1 MKIEKNKIVFG
12 SVILVIVL
20 FIGAYTMMVL
30 NNEDEAEES
39 LEQTEVPKLEEQQKE
54 YNSKLEAVDNI
65 PEEQVKNAPSVYDER
80 YLDST
85 GVYDPDFLDKDKQRI
100 VDSIYSQGRI
110 DYTESRYRNV
120 ETKKVKP
127 VETKPVAKDTIEEEI
142 EDSIST
148 KELALEHQLFFAADP
163 KSNSISYAP
172 DPPKVLAEVDGSQV
186 VRANS
191 RLQLRLLQE
200 VELGTTKIPKN
211 TLIYGI
217 VSFRPNRTLL
227 KIDNINHIP
236 VKLKAFDLQD
246 GLEGIYVENSF
257 RGEVANEVVDDVL
270 DDINIAGVPQVSGI
284 KKVFQRTN
292 RKIKVAVL
300 NNYKLILKAPMR
312 Q

>member
-12 SVILVIVL
+12 SIILVIVL
-20 FIGAYTMMVL
+20 FIGGYTMMVIT
-30 NNEDEAEES
+30 NEDETEET
-39 LEQTEVPKLEEQQKE
+39 LKQTEIPQLEEQQKE

-65 PEEQVKNAPSVYDER
+65 PEDRVKNAPSIYDER
-80 YLDST
+80 FLDST
-85 GVYDPDFLDKDKQRI
+85 GVYDPDFMNKDKQRI

-110 DYTESRYRNV
+110 DYSESRYRNV
-120 ETKKVKP
+120 ETKKARVDAPIKN
-127 VETKPVAKDTIEEEI
+127 DTIEVEVEQP
-142 EDSIST
+142 IST

-163 KSNSISYAP
+163 KSNPLSFVP
-172 DPPKVLAEVDGSQV
+172 EPPIVLVEVDGNQV

-191 RLQLRLLQE
+191 RLQLRLMQE
-200 VELGTTKIPKN
+200 IQLSKTKIPKN

-217 VSFRPNRTLL
+217 VSFKPNRTLL

-257 RGEVANEVVDDVL
+257 RGEVTNEVVDDVL

-292 RKIKVAVL
+292 RRTKVAVL
-300 NNYKLILKAPMR
+300 NNYKLILKAPIG

>member
-20 FIGAYTMMVL
+20 FIGGYTIMVMD
-30 NNEDEAEES
+30 NGDKTEES
-39 LEQTEVPKLEEQQKE
+39 LEQTEVPQLEEQQKE
-54 YNSKLEAVDNI
+54 YRSKLEAVDNI
-65 PEEQVKNAPSVYDER
+65 PEERIKNVPSVYDER
-80 YLDST
+80 LLDSK
-85 GVYDPDFLDKDKQRI
+85 GLYDPDFMDKDKQRI

-110 DYTESRYRNV
+110 DYSQGRYRDA
-120 ETKKVKP
+120 ETKKSK
-127 VETKPVAKDTIEEEI
+127 TARPVAKDTIEEEI
-142 EDSIST
+142 EPSLTI

-163 KSNSISYAP
+163 RSDPLSFAP
-172 DPPKVLAEVDGSQV
+172 DPPIVMVEVNGNQV

-200 VELGTTKIPKN
+200 IQLGSTKIPEN

-217 VSFRPNRTLL
+217 VSFGPNRTLI
-227 KIDNINHIP
+227 KIENIDHIP

-270 DDINIAGVPQVSGI
+270 DDINITGVPQVSGI
-284 KKVFQRTN
+284 KKVFQRNN
-292 RKIKVAVL
+292 RRTKVAVL
-300 NNYKLILKAPMR
+300 NNYKLILKSPKTP
-312 Q
+312 

>member
-12 SVILVIVL
+12 SIILVIVL
-20 FIGAYTMMVL
+20 FIGGYTMMVIT
-30 NNEDEAEES
+30 NGDETEET
-39 LEQTEVPKLEEQQKE
+39 LKQTEIPQLEEQQKE

-65 PEEQVKNAPSVYDER
+65 PEERVKNAPSIYDER
-80 YLDST
+80 FLDST
-85 GVYDPDFLDKDKQRI
+85 GVYDPDFMDKDKQRI

-110 DYTESRYRNV
+110 DYSESRYRNV
-120 ETKKVKP
+120 ETKKARVDAPIKN
-127 VETKPVAKDTIEEEI
+127 DTIEVEQP
-142 EDSIST
+142 IST
-148 KELALEHQLFFAADP
+148 NELALEHQLFFAADP
-163 KSNSISYAP
+163 KSNPLSFVP
-172 DPPKVLAEVDGSQV
+172 EPPIVLVEVDGNQV
-186 VRANS
+186 VKANS
-191 RLQLRLLQE
+191 RLQLRLMQE
-200 VELGTTKIPKN
+200 IQLGKTKIPKN

-217 VSFRPNRTLL
+217 VSFKPNRTLL

-257 RGEVANEVVDDVL
+257 RGEVTNEVVDDVL

-292 RKIKVAVL
+292 RRTKVAVL
-300 NNYKLILKAPMR
+300 NNYKLILKAPIG

>member
-20 FIGAYTMMVL
+20 FIGGYTMMVI
-30 NNEDEAEES
+30 NNGDESEEA
-39 LEQTEVPKLEEQQKE
+39 LKQTEVPQLEEQQKE

-65 PEEQVKNAPSVYDER
+65 PEDRVKNAPSVYDDR
-80 YLDST
+80 FLDST
-85 GVYDPDFLDKDKQRI
+85 GLYDPDFMGKDKQRI

-110 DYTESRYRNV
+110 DYSQSRYRKV
-120 ETKKVKP
+120 ETKKPKV
-127 VETKPVAKDTIEEEI
+127 VEPIDKDTIDL
-142 EDSIST
+142 EDEQPIST

-163 KSNSISYAP
+163 KSNPISFAP
-172 DPPKVLAEVDGSQV
+172 NPSVVLAEVDGGQV
-186 VRANS
+186 VRTNS

-200 VELGTTKIPKN
+200 IQLDTIIIPKN

-217 VSFRPNRTLL
+217 VSFKPNRTLL
-227 KIDNINHIP
+227 KIENIEHIP
-236 VKLKAFDLQD
+236 VNLKAFDLQD

-300 NNYKLILKAPMR
+300 NNYKLILKAPMG

>member
-20 FIGAYTMMVL
+20 FIGGYTMMVIG
-30 NNEDEAEES
+30 NDENSEES
-39 LEQTEVPKLEEQQKE
+39 LEQTEVPQLEEQQNE
-54 YNSKLEAVDNI
+54 YKSKLEAVDNI
-65 PEEQVKNAPSVYDER
+65 PEERVKNAPSVYDER
-80 YLDST
+80 FLDST
-85 GVYDPDFLDKDKQRI
+85 GLYDPDFLDRDKQRI

-110 DYTESRYRNV
+110 DYSESRYRKV
-120 ETKKVKP
+120 ETKKAKV
-127 VETKPVAKDTIEEEI
+127 VAPIEKDTIELEAELP
-142 EDSIST
+142 IST

-163 KSNSISYAP
+163 KSNPISLAL
-172 DPPKVLAEVDGSQV
+172 DPPVVKVEVDGSQV
-186 VRANS
+186 VRAYS

-200 VELGTTKIPKN
+200 VQLGNTKIPKN

-217 VSFRPNRTLL
+217 VSFKPNRTLL

-284 KKVFQRTN
+284 KKVFQRNN
-292 RKIKVAVL
+292 RKTKVAVL
-300 NNYKLILKAPMR
+300 NNYKLILKAPMG